1 MEKIRALKILIPP
14 KSEREKI
21 EKILNEAEENI
32 ISTLIHLSKLQS
44 LKIGLMQDL
53 LSGQV
58 RVKIK
63 EEATTGK

>member
-44 LKIGLMQDL
+44 LKIDLMQDL